1 MHFLVDFPINFA
13 VRFHS
18 QTQLGR
24 AKWKE
29 KYLPILMDIASW
41 KATTF
46 RWLASS
52 FECSSCTM
60 KGKLLKWKIVSYD
73 KQCTLGKLSS
83 TRKAFRFSSSVL
95 LARDRTWLKKALE
108 HSERAHDRKNYTSS
122 ISPKSCSDFPSFFF
136 AIRSF
141 NGSINHVQ
149 SGGLSTE
156 TTLLVNCFDLAKSAC
171 ENQLTLLHEFVM
183 TLEARREASIK
194 VLNAHR
200 GLVDKYDLSTAINF
214 FGSRFSASLVVWSS
228 GKS

>member
-1 MHFLVDFPINFA
+1 MKIFWVFSLRKIFLSSSSSAPNRKICMSYLPRLHNLHRRKRCWNAFGIRECGFHHASGRIMKQQMRMRLKTRKKKSFSVTSWIMHFLVDFPINFA

-60 KGKLLKWKIVSYD
+60 KGEKLLKWKIVSYD

-83 TRKAFRFSSSVL
+83 TRKAFRFSSYVFL
-95 LARDRTWLKKALE
+95 GRDKTWLKKALE
-108 HSERAHDRKNYTSS
+108 HSGRAHDRKNYVPASPQKAALISLLFSS
-122 ISPKSCSDFPSFFF
+122 P
-136 AIRSF
+136 
-141 NGSINHVQ
+141 
-149 SGGLSTE
+149 
-156 TTLLVNCFDLAKSAC
+156 LAP
-171 ENQLTLLHEFVM
+171 LM
-183 TLEARREASIK
+183 EA
-194 VLNAHR
+194 
-200 GLVDKYDLSTAINF
+200 
-214 FGSRFSASLVVWSS
+214 
-228 GKS
+228 